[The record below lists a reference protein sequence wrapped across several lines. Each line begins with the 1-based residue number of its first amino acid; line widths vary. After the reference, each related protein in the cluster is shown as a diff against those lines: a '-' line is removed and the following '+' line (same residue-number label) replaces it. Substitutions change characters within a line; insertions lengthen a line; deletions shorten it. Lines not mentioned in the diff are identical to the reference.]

1 MRCPKCGYISFDNM
15 ESCLK
20 CNKNISEAT
29 KAFQGS
35 THNVE
40 VPTFLRFATFDEDDD
55 LGFGDPEDMDGDI
68 EFADPD
74 LEMFVEDD
82 DDDDEGIAFE
92 LSDDDDDDSEPDIAF
107 DDNEDE
113 AATDIGDQ
121 PESDLVQADDTT
133 DEEMAGAEGTTEFA
147 ETSDPAM
154 DFPDELTDISDL
166 SPPEDAEID
175 EALKETVTDTA
186 AQEQADTDTEPLA
199 AEPEDDL
206 DFSNMDFDL
215 NLNEIDQSAQ
225 AAEETIS
232 AAAEEAA
239 KKTSALMDEDLD
251 FELDLGGLSIHDD
264 KK

>member
-29 KAFQGS
+29 KAFQGT
-35 THNVE
+35 THKVE
-40 VPTFLRFATFDEDDD
+40 VPTFLRFVEFDEDDD
-55 LGFGDPEDMDGDI
+55 LGFGDPEDMEDGDI

-74 LEMFVEDD
+74 LEILVEDD
-82 DDDDEGIAFE
+82 DEEGIAFD
-92 LSDDDDDDSEPDIAF
+92 LSDDEEDDSEPDISF
-107 DDNEDE
+107 EDDEDDV
-113 AATDIGDQ
+113 A
-121 PESDLVQADDTT
+121 SDLGVQPDSDLDQTEDTIDEVMADEKETT
-133 DEEMAGAEGTTEFA
+133 AFA

-154 DFPDELTDISDL
+154 DFPDELADISDL
-166 SPPEDAEID
+166 SPPEEAEIA
-175 EALKETVTDTA
+175 EAVEQRVAETT
-186 AQEQADTDTEPLA
+186 AQEQVDTDSEPLA

-206 DFSNMDFDL
+206 DFSNMDFDF

-239 KKTSALMDEDLD
+239 KKTSAVMDEDLD

>member
-1 MRCPKCGYISFDNM
+1 M

-20 CNKNISEAT
+20 CNKNISGAT

-35 THNVE
+35 THKVE
-40 VPTFLRFATFDEDDD
+40 VPAFLRFVEFDEDDD

-74 LEMFVEDD
+74 LEILVEDE
-82 DDDDEGIAFE
+82 DDEGIAFD
-92 LSDDDDDDSEPDIAF
+92 LSDDDEDESEPDILF
-107 DDNEDE
+107 DDDEDDV
-113 AATDIGDQ
+113 ASDIGDQ
-121 PESDLVQADDTT
+121 PEGDLGQAEDTI
-133 DEEMAGAEGTTEFA
+133 DEAMADAEERTEFA

-154 DFPDELTDISDL
+154 DFPDELADISDL
-166 SPPEDAEID
+166 SAPEEAEIA
-175 EALKETVTDTA
+175 EATEETVAETA
-186 AQEQADTDTEPLA
+186 AQEQADTDTASLA

-206 DFSNMDFDL
+206 DFSNMDFDF

-239 KKTSALMDEDLD
+239 KKTSAVMDEDLD

>member
-1 MRCPKCGYISFDNM
+1 M
-15 ESCLK
+15 K

-82 DDDDEGIAFE
+82 DDEGIAFE

-107 DDNEDE
+107 DDDE
-113 AATDIGDQ
+113 AASDIGDQ
-121 PESDLVQADDTT
+121 PESDLDQAEDTT
-133 DEEMAGAEGTTEFA
+133 AEVMADAEGTTEFA
-147 ETSDPAM
+147 ETSDPTM
-154 DFPDELTDISDL
+154 DFPDELADISDL
-166 SPPEDAEID
+166 SPPEEAEIA
-175 EALKETVTDTA
+175 EALEESVTDTA

-215 NLNEIDQSAQ
+215 NINEIDQSAQ

-232 AAAEEAA
+232 AAAEEAT

-264 KK
+264 K